1 MKPLDPARF
10 ERAVICL
17 ALNTAKYRVLDQIF
31 ADGLKL
37 SQFTCREI
45 NDKRHAYF
53 AANMEELIT
62 KAIEDAWKL
71 STFARHRPQP
81 QPQG

>member
-10 ERAVICL
+10 ERAVISL
-17 ALNTAKYRVLDQIF
+17 ALCCARYRVLDQIQ
-31 ADGLKL
+31 ADGLKV

-45 NDKRHAYF
+45 DDKRQAYF

-62 KAIEDAWKL
+62 KAIEDAWRFPE
-71 STFARHRPQP
+71 FARHK
-81 QPQG
+81 PQG